1 MENKSYFIMFKK
13 HNFDPNEL
21 LELSEVF
28 GSLSESIEPTFEI
41 ETEGLEN
48 CVKIVNMLK
57 NESDFELCSI
67 IEAEQHIVPNTGS
80 NIYLKHRVVPFDE
93 LA

>member
-13 HNFDPNEL
+13 HNFDPTEL
-21 LELSEVF
+21 PELTEIF
-28 GSLSESIEPTFEI
+28 GSLSEPIEPTFEI

-48 CVKIVNMLK
+48 CVKIVNMIK
-57 NESDFELCSI
+57 NESNFELCSV
-67 IEAEQHIVPNTGS
+67 IEAEQHTNPITDS
-80 NIYLKHRVVPFDE
+80 KIYLKHRVVPLYE